1 MEVPLKKTAS
11 SQAAWALITEGV
23 TQARLEAHRLR
34 HYTNRIEKLVAASDK
49 RDHLYQVA
57 GDIILGAPKRLD
69 ALDNALD
76 RTALALS
83 KMGVTFLEAR
93 LPFSDKQMVE
103 EATDAAFGG
112 GMSRESVADRLT
124 NRWLRKEAGDP
135 VMSDEAF
142 RLFNEGL
149 NVETG
154 EKARQPPKF
163 STSYSTDSSKASHS
177 VKSMGGNTYKVT
189 GSFRLSEGVY
199 VDDFLVAMFRKKH
212 GNGGE
217 GVLFKTFLAF
227 VRDYFSKARKEIE
240 SDFAGR
246 FSNRLPSELF
256 GFREAENWENP
267 RQVKV
272 KGLNALTREMHGRHW
287 SIRLPI
293 EVQVEFVVDKLPDM
307 KEGPFSSMSDREL
320 EPYLRAYENDGPEN
334 YWMDGEFRGTR
345 QQRDNQLR
353 REWRAMSP
361 RQQQTMMDRFNS
373 RRW

>member
-1 MEVPLKKTAS
+1 MEVPVKKTAS

-49 RDHLYQVA
+49 RDLLYQVA

-69 ALDNALD
+69 ALDNSLD

-154 EKARQPPKF
+154 ELARQPPKF
-163 STSYSTDSSKASHS
+163 STSYITDSSKATRS

-189 GSFRLSEGVY
+189 GSFRLSEGVN
-199 VDDFLVAMFRKKH
+199 VDDFLIAMFRKKY

-227 VRDYFSKARKEIE
+227 VRDYFPKARKEIE
-240 SDFAGR
+240 SDFEGR
-246 FSNRLPSELF
+246 FSNRLPSEIF
-256 GFREAENWENP
+256 GFRDAENWENP

-293 EVQVEFVVDKLPDM
+293 DVQVEFVVDKLPDM
-307 KEGPFSSMSDREL
+307 KAGPFTTMSDREM

-345 QQRDNQLR
+345 RQRDEQLR

>member
-1 MEVPLKKTAS
+1 MEVPVKKTAS

-34 HYTNRIEKLVAASDK
+34 HYTNRIEKLVAASNQ

-154 EKARQPPKF
+154 ELARQPPKF
-163 STSYSTDSSKASHS
+163 STSYITDSSKASHS
-177 VKSMGGNTYKVT
+177 LKSMGGNTYKVT
-189 GSFRLSEGVY
+189 GGFRLSEGVN
-199 VDDFLVAMFRKKH
+199 VDDFLIAMFRKKY
-212 GNGGE
+212 GTGGE
-217 GVLFKTFLAF
+217 RVLFKTFLAF
-227 VRDYFSKARKEIE
+227 VRDYFPKARKQIE
-240 SDFAGR
+240 SDYQGR
-246 FSNRLPSELF
+246 FSNRLPSEIF

-287 SIRLPI
+287 SIKLPI
-293 EVQVEFVVDKLPDM
+293 EVQVEFMVDKLPDM
-307 KEGPFSSMSDREL
+307 KEGPFSAMSDREIDDYIRL
-320 EPYLRAYENDGPEN
+320 YEQDGPEN
-334 YWMDGEFRGTR
+334 FWMDGEFQGTR
-345 QQRDNQLR
+345 AQRYKQLR
-353 REWRAMSP
+353 QQWRAMSP
-361 RQQQTMMDRFNS
+361 RQQQQTLESFGRT
-373 RRW
+373 RW